1 MQGHT
6 AAYFPVD
13 IDPEKPFR
21 ALFLKFQVPQIQ
33 PQGLEVRIV
42 YLAYMFL
49 GIRHSIPQIKR
60 VGK

>member
-13 IDPEKPFR
+13 IDPEKPLR

-33 PQGLEVRIV
+33 PQGFEDRIE
-42 YLAYMFL
+42 YLPYL
-49 GIRHSIPQIKR
+49 CNGISHSIPQIKR